1 MNLHIYAG
9 QFKNASRILK
19 ETSSIIG
26 LDLSSQVV
34 ITSVSESGKNIT
46 RSIDENL
53 IIHAFGLYS
62 SRFQK
67 NLMSDVAKYLE
78 YFIKVFLRYRKSN
91 ISVIN
96 AHSLNVLIIGVALKM
111 FGNAQRLIY
120 DPHELE
126 TERIGLS
133 GAPRMISKLVEKY
146 LIRFVDH
153 VIVVCDPIRDWY
165 QDTYGLNNISVVR
178 NIPKKQNMHFR
189 NEVLRQKLKIPDND
203 LVFIYQGVLSQAR
216 GVYDMLVAFKTVP
229 SNRHIVFMGFGPA
242 QDDIVSAAE
251 QYSNIHF
258 QPAVAPEEI
267 MAYTSGADVGLHF
280 MSGNLCLSYQLSLP
294 NKFFEYLY
302 AGCSVLVS
310 DNLTYLSEII
320 KSNDLGWS
328 IRPDADSLASKVLAI
343 TVEEI
348 RGRRLRIATY
358 VENNYW
364 ELDQMSYKEAFG
376 HV

>member
-1 MNLHIYAG
+1 MNLHLYG
-9 QFKNASRILK
+9 GVFKNTTRILK
-19 ETSSIIG
+19 ETQSIISLG
-26 LDLSSQVV
+26 LAKKIVV
-34 ITSVSESGKNIT
+34 ASVSPDQYGSQL
-46 RSIDENL
+46 RIDENIL
-53 IIHAFGLYS
+53 VDQFIIFSTKLPKSTIADIL
-62 SRFQK
+62 
-67 NLMSDVAKYLE
+67 KYFE
-78 YFIKVFLRYRKSN
+78 YLVRVFLKYRGTQIAN
-91 ISVIN
+91 IN
-96 AHSLNVLIIGVALKM
+96 AHSLNVLVVGVLLKK
-111 FGNAQRLIY
+111 FGKTDRLIY

-126 TERIGLS
+126 TERVGLS

-165 QDTYGLNNISVVR
+165 KDTYGLNNISVVR

-310 DNLTYLSEII
+310 DNLTYLSELI

-328 IRPDADSLASKVLAI
+328 IRPDVDSLASKVLAI